1 MLVMTDSTFD
11 RRRIPDDATITR
23 WTAGDGWDLRSF
35 RWPVAGTARGTVL
48 FMGGRGD
55 FFEKY
60 LETFAHFHRLGWR
73 VESLDWRGQGGSGR
87 LGARSDVGHTT
98 RFADWTRDLADYA
111 TELKARAPGPIV
123 VIGHSM
129 GGHLVL
135 RALAEGALP
144 VAAAVL
150 VAPMLGF
157 ADSLPQWMGRVVA
170 HIAAKIVGTEQR
182 MWKVSEKPFSPLDKR
197 MGLLTHSR
205 ERYADEQ
212 YFWDTRPELKLGPA
226 SWGWIAAAYDSFAW
240 LAKPGRIEAITTPV
254 LILSASA
261 DGLVSPPATR
271 AMAARLPHARL
282 VEFGD
287 DAAHELLR
295 ESDAVRD
302 SALAAIDAL
311 LDETV
316 PSATVGAST
325 EA

>member
-1 MLVMTDSTFD
+1 
-11 RRRIPDDATITR
+11 
-23 WTAGDGWDLRSF
+23 LRCF

-48 FMGGRGD
+48 FLGGRGD

-73 VESLDWRGQGGSGR
+73 VESFDWRGQGGSGR
-87 LGARSDVGHTT
+87 LAARRDVGHAT

-111 TELKARAPGPIV
+111 AALKARAPGPIV

-144 VAAAVL
+144 ATAAVL
-150 VAPMLGF
+150 VSPMLGF
-157 ADSLPQWMGRVVA
+157 ADAMPQWLGRLVA
-170 HIAAKIVGTEQR
+170 RVAAKIVGTEQR
-182 MWKVSEKPFSPLDKR
+182 VWKVSEKPFSPLAKR

-212 YFWDTRPELKLGPA
+212 FFWDTQPELKLGPA
-226 SWGWIAAAYDSFAW
+226 SWGWIAAAYESFAW
-240 LAKPGRIEAITTPV
+240 LAKPGRIEAIGVPV
-254 LILSASA
+254 LILLASA

-271 AMAARLPHARL
+271 AMAARLPHARV

-287 DAAHELLR
+287 EAAHELLR

-311 LDETV
+311 FDETAEA
-316 PSATVGAST
+316 SA